1 MIYVKYIAVL
11 AFGVLAIT
19 YLLWYLRRIRRDH
32 FQKLSI
38 EKLLAHK
45 EDSRAKLYLNT
56 QALRQII
63 SILLAKENKKNRRAL
78 LNLAC
83 GRISAFKN
91 FLDKNSKLKTLGN
104 ILFPEKIEE
113 LPPADKAVWFLSQ
126 NQIKEAEKI
135 IENLA
140 DKGLSQY
147 AKARKRFVQGW
158 IFLRDGDMLSA
169 SQCAAEAATL
179 FAEQK
184 AFVEEAQALLLNGTI
199 YRLSCV
205 EDVALMMF
213 DSAAKIFRFYK
224 DSQGEAE
231 TLGNKGMLWVLQ
243 EKFEEA
249 EKDFEQALSLCPI
262 HKNKILTISI
272 LNQQALLKILC
283 GQYKQAKGFLK
294 QSEKIGKQRH
304 FISGLAFSAELSA
317 HILFADNKKADAAKE
332 ARKAAKLYKQDNNL
346 SACFES
352 LYLQALALFEAEKTD
367 EAEKILR
374 ELIAQA
380 KNKQS
385 SFHLAGAYN
394 LMGLIF
400 WRREKIK
407 QAKVWFQEAAALE
420 QKNDRYTGAAT
431 DYADIG
437 LLEFQKGNLE
447 EARKNFKTALEYA
460 EIYGKNK
467 LSEILKAKISEL
479 KI

>member
-11 AFGVLAIT
+11 AISILAFA

-38 EKLLAHK
+38 EKLLAQ
-45 EDSRAKLYLNT
+45 EEASRTKLYLNT
-56 QALRQII
+56 RVLRQII
-63 SILLAKENKKNRRAL
+63 SALLAKKDKKSRRAL

-83 GRISAFKN
+83 GRISAFKA
-91 FLDKNSKLKTLGN
+91 FLNKNSKLSALSN

-113 LPPADKAVWFLSQ
+113 LPPAEKAVWFLSQ

-140 DKGLSQY
+140 DKGLQSY
-147 AKARKRFVQGW
+147 AEARKRFVQGW
-158 IFLRDGDMLSA
+158 LFLRDGDMLSA

-213 DSAAKIFRFYK
+213 DSAAKIFRLYK

-249 EKDFEQALSLCPI
+249 EKDFEQALKLCPI
-262 HKNKILTISI
+262 DKNQILTISI
-272 LNQQALLKILC
+272 LNQQALLKILS
-283 GQYKQAKGFLK
+283 GQYKPANKILK
-294 QSEKIGKQRH
+294 QSEKLSKQRNY
-304 FISGLAFSAELSA
+304 ISGLAFSSELSA
-317 HILFADNKKADAAKE
+317 HLLYADNKKAEAAKT
-332 ARKAAKLYKQDNNL
+332 AKKAAELYQQDNNM
-346 SACFES
+346 SAYYES

-367 EAEKILR
+367 DAEKILR
-374 ELIAQA
+374 GLISQA
-380 KNKQS
+380 KGMQT

-460 EIYGKNK
+460 DIYGKNK
-467 LSEILKAKISEL
+467 LSEILKAKMSEL

>member
-184 AFVEEAQALLLNGTI
+184 AFGELAKYQEVEVMVFASRDKATTITTKNGLESSESKRTSNSRITI
-199 YRLSCV
+199 R
-205 EDVALMMF
+205 
-213 DSAAKIFRFYK
+213 
-224 DSQGEAE
+224 
-231 TLGNKGMLWVLQ
+231 
-243 EKFEEA
+243 
-249 EKDFEQALSLCPI
+249 
-262 HKNKILTISI
+262 
-272 LNQQALLKILC
+272 
-283 GQYKQAKGFLK
+283 
-294 QSEKIGKQRH
+294 
-304 FISGLAFSAELSA
+304 
-317 HILFADNKKADAAKE
+317 
-332 ARKAAKLYKQDNNL
+332 
-346 SACFES
+346 
-352 LYLQALALFEAEKTD
+352 
-367 EAEKILR
+367 
-374 ELIAQA
+374 
-380 KNKQS
+380 
-385 SFHLAGAYN
+385 AGAYFN
-394 LMGLIF
+394 DMLTIGQ
-400 WRREKIK
+400 WYSKNEKLFYL
-407 QAKVWFQEAAALE
+407 AKGCIIQNE
-420 QKNDRYTGAAT
+420 
-431 DYADIG
+431 
-437 LLEFQKGNLE
+437 
-447 EARKNFKTALEYA
+447 
-460 EIYGKNK
+460 GKK
-467 LSEILKAKISEL
+467 
-479 KI
+479 

>member
-1 MIYVKYIAVL
+1 MKYIAVL
-11 AFGVLAIT
+11 AICILAVA
-19 YLLWYLRRIRRDH
+19 YLLWYLCRIRRDH

-38 EKLLAHK
+38 EKLLAK
-45 EDSRAKLYLNT
+45 EEASRTKFYLNT
-56 QALRQII
+56 RALRQII
-63 SILLAKENKKNRRAL
+63 SILLTKKDKKSRRAL

-83 GRISAFKN
+83 GRISAFKD
-91 FLDKNSKLKTLGN
+91 FLDKNSKLRALSN

-113 LPPADKAVWFLSQ
+113 LSPADRAVWFLSQ
-126 NQIKEAEKI
+126 NQTKEAENI

-140 DKGLSQY
+140 DKGLQPY

-158 IFLRDGDMLSA
+158 LFLRDGDMLSA
-169 SQCAAEAATL
+169 SQCAAEAATI

-184 AFVEEAQALLLNGTI
+184 AFVEEGQALLLNGTI

-213 DSAAKIFRFYK
+213 DSAAKIFRLYK

-243 EKFEEA
+243 EKFDEA
-249 EKDFEQALSLCPI
+249 EKDFERALSLCPI
-262 HKNKILTISI
+262 DKNQILTISI

-283 GQYKQAKGFLK
+283 GQYKQAQALLK
-294 QSEKIGKQRH
+294 QSEKISKQKH
-304 FISGLAFSAELSA
+304 FVGGLAFSAELSA
-317 HILFADNKKADAAKE
+317 HILYADNKKVAAAKE
-332 ARKAAKLYKQDNNL
+332 AQKAAELYRQDNNT
-346 SACFES
+346 SAYFES
-352 LYLQALALFEAEKTD
+352 LYLQALALFEAEETD
-367 EAEKILR
+367 DAEKILR

-394 LMGLIF
+394 LMGLVF
-400 WRREKIK
+400 WQKEKIK

-447 EARKNFKTALEYA
+447 EARKNFKIALDYA